1 MLLNSK
7 AAELQFLTG
16 RKQVRL
22 TRSEMDNNLS
32 IAYAE
37 EVCMSFRG
45 KASNGL
51 KRFMMALLLVGA
63 GIVLLGCQSAL
74 LTYKG
79 ARVTQGA
86 AIPLQEGASHADQ
99 FVATDVVI
107 DYRYTRK
114 GDALDL
120 SGTAQFAPGIQNNF
134 LVVPRFYMRVYFA
147 DAQGGV
153 LGYHGI
159 VTSGNG
165 YSNDQMRFH
174 EQLTLP
180 SGTASMA
187 FAYSGEARSTGA
199 DDGGGGDV
207 PFWFEPVGR

>member
-1 MLLNSK
+1 
-7 AAELQFLTG
+7 
-16 RKQVRL
+16 
-22 TRSEMDNNLS
+22 MDSRWNT
-32 IAYAE
+32 
-37 EVCMSFRG
+37 
-45 KASNGL
+45 SNGL
-51 KRFMMALLLVGA
+51 KRFVMPLTLVAA
-63 GIVLLGCQSAL
+63 GMILMGCQSAL

-79 ARVTQGA
+79 ARLTQGA
-86 AIPLQEGASHADQ
+86 GIPVLEGASHADQ
-99 FVATDVVI
+99 FVAPDVVI

-134 LVVPRFYMRVYFA
+134 LVVSRFYMRVYFA
-147 DAQGGV
+147 DTQGGV

-180 SGTASMA
+180 PGTASMA
-187 FAYSGEARSTGA
+187 FAYSGEARSTGS